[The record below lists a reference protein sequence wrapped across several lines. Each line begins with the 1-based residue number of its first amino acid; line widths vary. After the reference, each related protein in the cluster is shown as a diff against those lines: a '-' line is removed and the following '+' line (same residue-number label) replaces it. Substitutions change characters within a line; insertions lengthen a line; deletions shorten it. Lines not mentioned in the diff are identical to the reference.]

1 MLKNSPP
8 QRSEHISD
16 QWKDGG
22 HWYAMGLTYIGIGY
36 NTDEISDED
45 RAWIESIETWE
56 DVFDAP
62 FKGRS
67 AMVDVRAG
75 GSTHLP
81 SPSRSEEHTSEL
93 QSLMRISYA
102 VLCLKKKKYK
112 RHQ

>member
-1 MLKNSPP
+1 
-8 QRSEHISD
+8 
-16 QWKDGG
+16 
-22 HWYAMGLTYIGIGY
+22 MGLTYIGIGY

-81 SPSRSEEHTSEL
+81 YFFFTHEYGLESWQMLAALVPVTFNGINPLADQLAARSAEHTSE
-93 QSLMRISYA
+93 
-102 VLCLKKKKYK
+102 
-112 RHQ
+112 HT